1 MKKGRDQGL
10 TDPRDAGVVVL
21 IISVLFDGSW
31 QTTVDCHR
39 LEQVAAPTGAAVL
52 NVTSS
57 LEQITQLLVPDVQV
71 LMWRMHSF
79 QYPSGKQI

>member
-21 IISVLFDGSW
+21 IISVLSDGSW

-39 LEQVAAPTGAAVL
+39 LEQVAAPTGGRCAERNIFTGTNHTAAGA
-52 NVTSS
+52 
-57 LEQITQLLVPDVQV
+57 DVQV